1 MFRQLFSSLFM
12 RRAPIF
18 LGRWKLKYE
27 EQQVNRCVLW
37 ANEDNCGCCKIEPSI
52 FNEDVSDDFYLPYI
66 L

>member
-1 MFRQLFSSLFM
+1 MFKQLFI
-12 RRAPIF
+12 RRAPVF

-37 ANEDNCGCCKIEPSI
+37 ANEDNCGCCEIEPSI

-66 L
+66 I

>member
-1 MFRQLFSSLFM
+1 MFKQLFS
-12 RRAPIF
+12 RRAPVF

-37 ANEDNCGCCKIEPSI
+37 ANEDNCGCCEIEPQL

>member
-1 MFRQLFSSLFM
+1 MFRQLFI
-12 RRAPIF
+12 RRTPVF

-37 ANEDNCGCCKIEPSI
+37 ANEDNCGCCEIEPSI

-66 L
+66 I